1 MVRIL
6 MDKLTPCS
14 VGTWCRKWCYYLYMF
29 SHAGSMLL
37 WIVMTLVMPWLFLCA
52 NSRYLLICWNE
63 SQTLHLTDLWVSLLP
78 VGFFVCFFF
87 YYYYFLWG
95 ALCVLSA
102 CIFFWYVTCF
112 LKSWYQ
118 WCDIY
123 TANVITLLLL
133 IDW

>member
-37 WIVMTLVMPWLFLCA
+37 WIVMTLVMPWPFFLCQQQVPA
-52 NSRYLLICWNE
+52 NMLKWVTNTAFDWLVSQFAACW
-63 SQTLHLTDLWVSLLP
+63 VFC
-78 VGFFVCFFF
+78 GFFSLF
-87 YYYYFLWG
+87 FLWG
-95 ALCVLSA
+95 ALCVLSS

-118 WCDIY
+118 GCDIY